1 MSPRMGSAGTELI
14 PTATCYA
21 FATQDASSR
30 GSPSPY
36 LPGAQEVFESTQMT
50 YTDLVTDPKIVLGL
64 VTVCVIARLLHNRYR
79 HGLSSVPGPFLASL
93 TDLWR
98 LLLVWGRR
106 PEQAHIKL
114 HQRYGKFVR
123 LGPNSV
129 SVGDPQAIQ
138 AIYSPGSKFSKSD
151 FYTVQQT
158 VARGQ
163 PLFTLFTST
172 DDKFHAKL
180 RRGVSSAYSMTTLV
194 QFEPFVDST
203 TAEFLKQLDTRFA
216 RASDTVCDFSKWLQ
230 YYAFDVI
237 GELTFSKRLGFIDG
251 GRDVE
256 GIISAL
262 EWLLDYAAVVGL
274 PSWRQAD
281 KVADISMQIGQIPSL
296 DRLYLKNPLRL
307 TLSRLGWTSSN
318 TPVAEFARKR
328 IAEKLDSE
336 KPLSQ
341 DGLVISGDETAVR
354 RDFVSRFLEAHEKDP
369 TFITKDRVLALTIA
383 NCFAGSDTTSISLQA
398 IFYYLLKS
406 PVDMERLMIELQI
419 QKESGGF
426 VGENGLV
433 KWDQVKD
440 LPFLNA
446 VIKEGFRCHPAAGL
460 PLERKVPDGGRTIC
474 DQYFPAGTIVGCSA
488 WVTHRDEAT
497 FGKDAD
503 QYRPS
508 RWIEASEEQRRLM
521 DASLFQF
528 GAGARTCIGK
538 NISLLEIYK
547 LVPAVLLRFEVRLA
561 IWSPRQT

>member
-1 MSPRMGSAGTELI
+1 MSSAGTELI

-21 FATQDASSR
+21 LAAQHASSR

-50 YTDLVTDPKIVLGL
+50 YTDLVTDLKTLLGL
-64 VTVCVIARLLHNRYR
+64 VTVCVLARLLHNRYR
-79 HGLSSVPGPFLASL
+79 HGLSSVPGPTLASL

-98 LLLVWGRR
+98 LFLVWGRR

-114 HQRYGKFVR
+114 HQQYGKFVR
-123 LGPNSV
+123 LGPYSV

-203 TAEFLKQLDTRFA
+203 TAEFLKQLDARFA
-216 RASDTVCDFSKWLQ
+216 RGSDTVCDFSKWLQ

-251 GRDVE
+251 GGDVE

-274 PSWRQAD
+274 QNWKQAD
-281 KVADISMQIGQIPSL
+281 KGADISMQVGQIPSL
-296 DRLYLKNPLRL
+296 DKLYLKNPIRL

-336 KPLSQ
+336 KSLSQ
-341 DGLVISGDETAVR
+341 DGSVVSGDETAVR

-369 TFITKDRVLALTIA
+369 TFITKDRVLALTVA

-406 PVDMERLMIELQI
+406 PMDMERLMTELHA

-426 VGENGLV
+426 IDENGLV
-433 KWDQVKD
+433 KWDQVKN

-460 PLERKVPDGGRTIC
+460 PLERKVPDGGQTIC
-474 DQYFPAGTIVGCSA
+474 GQYFPAGTIVGCSA
-488 WVTHRDEAT
+488 WVIHRDEAI

-547 LVPAVLLRFEVRLA
+547 LVPAVLLKFEVRLA
-561 IWSPRQT
+561 IWPLRQT